1 MWRWSLYFKLQWAGR
16 LLECLIALCITHL
29 RATVPLLCADHRVY
43 CTIYIRVHQ
52 AFHFCAYFQ
61 RSSEKHTNAKLERTL
76 ALLPLLHAIS
86 PRPPS
91 PFFESKYPHSV
102 NLRIVMMIDSLKGLV
117 PRRTMSYMGLLPPS
131 ARVVGLVNY
140 VGIGVFISVRV
151 VHGFLRNM
159 S

>member
-1 MWRWSLYFKLQWAGR
+1 MGIASIVIGVLYCRVAMEPVLHWAGR
-16 LLECLIALCITHL
+16 LLECPIALCITHL

-61 RSSEKHTNAKLERTL
+61 RSSEKHANAKLERTL

-117 PRRTMSYMGLLPPS
+117 PRRTMWGFCHLRPGLL
-131 ARVVGLVNY
+131 GW
-140 VGIGVFISVRV
+140 
-151 VHGFLRNM
+151 
-159 S
+159 